1 MVDVQMTAA
10 TASAGDDSVGEAEC
24 ALATEVLAPLCHLC
38 VCLFSALTKSAAVVS
53 LLLVE
58 TPEDH

>member
-24 ALATEVLAPLCHLC
+24 ALATEVLAPLVTC
-38 VCLFSALTKSAAVVS
+38 VFVS
-53 LLLVE
+53 FL
-58 TPEDH
+58 P